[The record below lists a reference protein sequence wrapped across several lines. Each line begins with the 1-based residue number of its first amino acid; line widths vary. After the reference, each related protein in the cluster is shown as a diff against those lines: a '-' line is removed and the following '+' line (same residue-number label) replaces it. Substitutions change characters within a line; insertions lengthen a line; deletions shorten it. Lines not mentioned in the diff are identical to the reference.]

1 MSLKRVVENMPG
13 YNKLV
18 LPLHWAQAVRATTKY
33 KRPAKQLRVIA
44 VTGTNGKTTTCFM
57 IWKMLTTIGY
67 KTGLL
72 TTVGWSEDGETIHR
86 QYEHM
91 TTERVDVLNQRMR
104 AIADAGSEFMVLE
117 VTSHA
122 LAQYRTLGVPIEI
135 AVFTNLTHEH
145 LDYHKTFD
153 NYRKAKMRLFRQAKA
168 GVVNA
173 DDPSASYFVGLFKGQ
188 KKAGSNEKNALGD
201 IITYGI
207 EKGDI
212 RATDIQLNSFG
223 VDYAC
228 GDMEIRTQIPGKFN
242 VYNSL
247 AAVAVGKKLGFKNEQ
262 IERGI
267 HALESVEGRMNRIR
281 EGQDFEVIVDYAH
294 TPDALEK
301 VFLSVQG
308 SSSERI
314 TSSDP
319 PVRAR
324 RMSNT
329 PRLRSSNLPRTSSQM
344 TSPLGGDDSS
354 RTTELLKSDSLSRT
368 TSPARTLTAKT
379 EKNSIVAELIALP
392 SGLGDDAEVI
402 ESAPVEEIN
411 VLANKEP
418 KKTVK
423 KAVKAVTKRP
433 VEVVAEPIEVT
444 ERRIISVHG
453 GAGRRDESTRAVR
466 GKILGKYSDIVIIT
480 EDDSRDEDPRKIA
493 EQFVEGAESAGK
505 VMGKDLFAELD
516 RRKAI
521 EQALKMAKKGDLV
534 LILGKG
540 HEKTILR
547 ADGPHE
553 FEDVKVATEIL
564 RGMRK

>member
-1 MSLKRVVENMPG
+1 MPG

-153 NYRKAKMRLFRQAKA
+153 NYRKAKMRLFRQARA

-301 VFLSVQG
+301 VFLSVAG
-308 SSSERI
+308 SLSPRPASASSPVRSRRTGSTAPLRASSSSCI
-314 TSSDP
+314 SS
-319 PVRAR
+319 
-324 RMSNT
+324 
-329 PRLRSSNLPRTSSQM
+329 
-344 TSPLGGDDSS
+344 
-354 RTTELLKSDSLSRT
+354 KT
-368 TSPARTLTAKT
+368 TSPERTLTAKT

-392 SGLGDDAEVI
+392 SGLGDDAGI
-402 ESAPVEEIN
+402 MESAPVEEIN

-423 KAVKAVTKRP
+423 KAVKAVAKKS
-433 VEVVAEPIEVT
+433 VEAVAEPIEVT